1 MDPVQLILQA
11 LEAGTATD
19 TGYEAVIPDD
29 IRDLY
34 GGFTDLLGEKLADTA
49 TGQAIL
55 EQYVAA
61 PDMYE
66 GVLVDML
73 EENGLTNDIE
83 VLDAARSLLEAT
95 DVRGAARGKYTIE
108 YDDEDLERYV

>member
-19 TGYEAVIPDD
+19 TGYEAAIPDE
-29 IRDLY
+29 IRDRY
-34 GGFTDLLGEKLADTA
+34 GAFTDLLGEKLADSA
-49 TGQAIL
+49 NGQAIL
-55 EQYVAA
+55 EQYAAA

-73 EENGLTNDIE
+73 EEHGITRDVD
-83 VLDAARSLLEAT
+83 VLDAARNVLELT
-95 DVRGAARGKYTIE
+95 DVGGAIRGKYTVD
-108 YDDEDLERYV
+108 YDDEDLEQFL